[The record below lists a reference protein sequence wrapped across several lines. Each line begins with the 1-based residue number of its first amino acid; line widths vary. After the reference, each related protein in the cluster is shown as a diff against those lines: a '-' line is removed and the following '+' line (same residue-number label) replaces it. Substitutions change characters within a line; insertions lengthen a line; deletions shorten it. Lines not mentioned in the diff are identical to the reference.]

1 MAIVSAAL
9 PEESRLLH
17 TLGLLASGLARQP
30 VAVQALARSRPVP
43 RRRARPTPCRRA
55 PC

>member
-30 VAVQALARSRPVP
+30 VGVYDDGTQFAETVGEQ
-43 RRRARPTPCRRA
+43 
-55 PC
+55 